1 MALAYLLVRASD
13 TIADTQILPVWI
25 RLQGLEAL
33 RQRILG
39 HSSVPLDF
47 GEFAVG
53 QDEEGEKA
61 RKEDFGASSQSPDPL
76 VCPERVLLERI
87 EEGLALLNQ
96 FSSADRE
103 LLRQVLD
110 TIMSGQALDLTRF
123 ASANSLHIKSLETEQ
138 ELDDYTY
145 RVAGCVG
152 EFWTRL
158 CRARLFPK
166 AQLDD
171 VLLLAN
177 AVRFGKGLQLVNLLR
192 DLPKDLRE
200 GRCYLPA
207 EALQHFRL
215 TPQA

>member
-1 MALAYLLVRASD
+1 
-13 TIADTQILPVWI
+13 
-25 RLQGLEAL
+25 
-33 RQRILG
+33 
-39 HSSVPLDF
+39 
-47 GEFAVG
+47 
-53 QDEEGEKA
+53 
-61 RKEDFGASSQSPDPL
+61 
-76 VCPERVLLERI
+76 
-87 EEGLALLNQ
+87 
-96 FSSADRE
+96 
-103 LLRQVLD
+103 
-110 TIMSGQALDLTRF
+110 
-123 ASANSLHIKSLETEQ
+123 IKSLETEQ

-166 AQLDD
+166 PQLDD

-215 TPQA
+215 TPEALLESANEPAFRPLYHTYLAKCEEHLTAGWAYINALPRRSVRVRLACAWPILIGARTLDRLRSGNVLDAGHRI